1 LVQTNGVGFLFLSLV
16 HLRISVSSAPLL
28 LVVSVVRIKREI
40 HGDAS
45 LFLVPRK

>member
-1 LVQTNGVGFLFLSLV
+1 VV
-16 HLRISVSSAPLL
+16 HLRIGLEGATPPDSL
-28 LVVSVVRIKREI
+28 RGEDKGEI